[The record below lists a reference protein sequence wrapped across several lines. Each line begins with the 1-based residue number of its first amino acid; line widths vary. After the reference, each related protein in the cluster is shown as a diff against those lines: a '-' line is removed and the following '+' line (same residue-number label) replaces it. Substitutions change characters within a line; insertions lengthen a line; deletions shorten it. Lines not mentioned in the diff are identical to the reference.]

1 MKNILKAI
9 KGTAVSALIILAGFL
24 AMVIPFNLFDELSSR
39 AMSIIFFGEIAV
51 FIALGFAYLIH
62 KELTQKRKYQEK
74 ISCER
79 RRRKIEEKNEQWL
92 NIAA

>member
-79 RRRKIEEKNEQWL
+79 RRRKIEKTEK
-92 NIAA
+92 